1 MKADSLPP
9 AFALLENEPN
19 TAADDALLEALPF
32 LSPSHRAAALDIL
45 IRRAHVPSL
54 ARIVGR
60 YHEFDDA
67 TRASVSKCA
76 GELATGLRAAILTPE
91 PQDQSNAVELIADG
105 RESRTAYLL
114 VEALRSRH
122 ASTRQRAGEVL
133 HDMADRA
140 LAPGTASKQIAQVG
154 EALAEAVGA
163 WESHEQPKILEAAIR
178 LGGRTES
185 AIRRK
190 LEGRRSTIGRTLRQM
205 LATSTDPRSAGF
217 VLRALAIP
225 PLRPGA
231 VRAITGTHDVR
242 FLTAIF
248 DECWLLADPQ
258 IALGCHWVRIG
269 PWCQRVLDILADL
282 DARLVAGAVRLLL
295 AAGGQAAQKERLI
308 TELIGLRCENVL
320 RAVVWQLA
328 RDTGKTSTRMLTL
341 IASRPGGGVAGMA
354 SREVGRRR
362 RRGREMGAAAPDSA
376 LGATAQNT
384 FEACW
389 DALDVLCREN
399 ASQISETLRAQFPEI
414 TSLIR
419 ERLIS
424 GQSFDRAR
432 ALRLASAT
440 GLVSEL
446 GDGVR
451 DLAHDPDPLVRGA
464 AVGMLDRLAGPIAHR
479 LVRLA
484 VSDPDD
490 RVQANAIEVLDRLDA
505 ADRLSLTRPKLA
517 SRDGR
522 LRANAIK
529 SLLRLDVPTAG
540 ESLLEML
547 EHGSV
552 AHRISALWVVERLR
566 LRAAAGRIEQL
577 VREDPSSRVR
587 RRARHVSVALLSPS
601 GEAILQAHPTPVE
614 PAALTAGG
622 HS

>member
-1 MKADSLPP
+1 MKADSLPS

-19 TAADDALLEALPF
+19 TAADAALLEALPS
-32 LSPSHRAAALDIL
+32 LSPPHRAAALAIL

-67 TRASVSKCA
+67 TRASVAKCA

-91 PQDQSNAVELIADG
+91 LQDQSNAVELIADG

-114 VEALRSRH
+114 VDALRSRH

-133 HDMADRA
+133 HDMADRVTS
-140 LAPGTASKQIAQVG
+140 PGAASKPIDQVG
-154 EALAEAVGA
+154 EALAEAVGV
-163 WESHEQPKILEAAIR
+163 WEAHEQPKILEAAIR
-178 LGGRTES
+178 LGGRTEA
-185 AIRRK
+185 AIRQK

-231 VRAITGTHDVR
+231 VRAITGAHDVR

-248 DECWLLADPQ
+248 GECRLLADPL
-258 IALGCHWVRIG
+258 IAQGCHWVRIG
-269 PWCQRVLDILADL
+269 PWCQRVLDILPDM
-282 DARLVAGAVRLLL
+282 DARLVAGAVRLLMT
-295 AAGGQAAQKERLI
+295 AGGQAGQKERLI
-308 TELIGLRCENVL
+308 TELIGLKCNDVL
-320 RAVVWQLA
+320 RAVVWQLVG
-328 RDTGKTSTRMLTL
+328 DTGKTSTRLLTL
-341 IASRPGGGVAGMA
+341 IASRPGDGVAGMA
-354 SREVGRRR
+354 NRELQRRR
-362 RRGREMGAAAPDSA
+362 RRGREMGAAPRNSA
-376 LGATAQNT
+376 LGATTENR
-384 FEACW
+384 FEVCW
-389 DALDVLCREN
+389 NALDMLCREK
-399 ASQISETLRAQFPEI
+399 APRISETLRSQFPEI

-419 ERLIS
+419 ERLS
-424 GQSFDRAR
+424 SPQPFDRAR

-446 GDGVR
+446 NEGIRG
-451 DLAHDPDPLVRGA
+451 LAHDPDPLVRGA
-464 AVGMLDRLAGPIAHR
+464 AVGMLDRLAGPIVDR

-505 ADRLSLTRPKLA
+505 DDRLSLTQPKL
-517 SRDGR
+517 SSPDGR

-566 LRAAAGRIEQL
+566 LQAAAGRIEQL
-577 VREDPSSRVR
+577 VQVDPSSRVR
-587 RRARHVSVALLSPS
+587 RRARQVSEALLSPS
-601 GEAILQAHPTPVE
+601 GAAISQVQPTPVE
-614 PAALTAGG
+614 STVSTAGG
-622 HS
+622 HL